1 MPRHGFTALRSVAR
15 GTKNGL
21 TKQPFY
27 CSARGRIKWNLGA
40 GTTLGGAWTRIAGVY
55 SAVLSIHSWLRWATL
70 LMAVAATVNA
80 FRTPAAGAARLPGR
94 WWDTCFMLA
103 VDLQVLFGLVL
114 YFGLSPFTTRAMENF
129 PAALENPAM
138 RFWAVEHAGVML
150 IAVVLVRMGRVLA
163 LNAATPAA
171 GRRRRLICFA

>member
-1 MPRHGFTALRSVAR
+1 
-15 GTKNGL
+15 
-21 TKQPFY
+21 
-27 CSARGRIKWNLGA
+27 
-40 GTTLGGAWTRIAGVY
+40 VY
-55 SAVLSIHSWLRWATL
+55 PTVLLIHSWLRWITL
-70 LMAVAATVNA
+70 LVALAATISA
-80 FRTPAAGAARLPGR
+80 SRPAVPAPAPLRGR

-129 PAALENPAM
+129 RAALENPAM

-171 GRRRRLICFA
+171 GRRRRLICFGIATLLMIAATPWAGMANGRPLFRLPAD